1 MKIVFVEPIADF
13 IPVRHGFYCPNNAI
27 LALAAYLEQYNYD
40 VRIIDPYILGLNW
53 KGVLNQVKEENPNAV
68 GISGYTYK
76 AYNCMATAK
85 LIKEYFPNITVILG
99 GIHFSAIPEESLNIC
114 RSIDYIVI
122 GEGEVTLLELIRK
135 LEDGKKKE
143 DLIEAKGLAY
153 MLNGEFIKTSPRPF
167 IEDID
172 SLPIPAYHLLPL
184 NNRKVPLAWRN
195 TMGCTFSRGCVYR
208 CKFCSSSEH
217 WKGTVRRKSAQRIGD
232 EIELLVKRYN
242 KSAFVFGDDDFMCN
256 KKENIKFLEELERRK
271 LNIKY
276 VVRTRIDDI
285 IKNRDLLERFKNSG
299 LISVALGIERFHQSD
314 IHRWRKN
321 YNVRDI
327 KLAID
332 YLRRVGIPLIE
343 SYLIFGLPHDNI
355 KTWRNILLK
364 IRELK
369 QPIFFVSFLTP
380 LPGTII
386 FKELYSKIKVWDYRR
401 YDFMHAIIS
410 NQYMSIP
417 EMENLVWRTFFL
429 WWLMPARFIYS
440 LTNIYR
446 FKFYLFRLLIHIRGL
461 YKFIQFLIRK
471 TIGKKEDK
479 YALIIEEFYYSHI
492 QYIGK
497 EVGEEDRLSLSRRR
511 WGFKT

>member
-1 MKIVFVEPIADF
+1 MKIVFVEPITDF
-13 IPVRHGFYCPNNAI
+13 IPVRHGFYCPSNAI
-27 LALAAYLEQYNYD
+27 LDLAAYLEQYKYD
-40 VRIIDPYILGLNW
+40 IRIIDPYILSLNW
-53 KGVLNQVKEENPNAV
+53 KGVLNQVKEENPKVV

-85 LIKEYFPNITVILG
+85 LIKEYFPKITIILG
-99 GIHFSAIPEESLNIC
+99 GIHFSAMPEESLNIC

-143 DLIEAKGLAY
+143 DLIKVKGLAY
-153 MLNGEFIKTSPRPF
+153 MLDGEFIKTPPRPF

-172 SLPIPAYHLLPL
+172 SLPMPAYHLLPL

-195 TMGCTFSRGCVYR
+195 TIGCTFSRGCIYR

-232 EIELLVKRYN
+232 EIELLVKQYN

-271 LNIKY
+271 LNIRY

-299 LISVALGIERFHQSD
+299 LISVALGIERFQQKYISK
-314 IHRWRKN
+314 WEKG
-321 YNVRDI
+321 YNVQDI
-327 KLAID
+327 ESAVH
-332 YLRRVGIPLIE
+332 YLEEVKVPLIE
-343 SYLIFGLPHDNI
+343 LYLIFGVADDDKNA
-355 KTWRNILLK
+355 WRNTIAK
-364 IRELK
+364 IKKLN
-369 QPIFFVSFLTP
+369 QPIFFISFFTP
-380 LPGTII
+380 LPGTQIL
-386 FKELYSKIKVWDYRR
+386 KEQYSNIKIWDYGK
-401 YDFMHAIIS
+401 YDFMHAIMPT
-410 NQYMSIP
+410 QHMSIS
-417 EMENLVWRTFFL
+417 EMENLVWKTFFL
-429 WWLMPARFIYS
+429 WWLMPTRFINS

-446 FKFYLFRLLIHIRGL
+446 FKFYLFRLLIHVRGL

-471 TIGKKEDK
+471 AVGKKEDRYVLTIK
-479 YALIIEEFYYSHI
+479 KFYQGHV

-497 EVGEEDRLSLSRRR
+497 EIGEENSFSLWRRR
-511 WGFKT
+511 WGFKI